1 MGDRLLPL
9 ATASDRRLGYPLN
22 LPALDVLALL
32 RQYGLHPDKKLGQN
46 FLIEP
51 AALERVVAAAGNLED
66 QVVLEI
72 GPGLGG
78 LTRLLAARSR
88 KVIAVEIDENLIPPL
103 ERVLS
108 GFENVSIVCGDIL
121 KLDPAI
127 LVKEP
132 DYFVVANIPYYI
144 TSALLRHL
152 LEAEVHPNR
161 MVLTVQQEVAERI
174 CASPGD
180 MSLLALGVQVYGHPR
195 MMFRISAG
203 SFYPAP
209 KVDSAVVRVDFF
221 PEPRIPAYELEIFF
235 RLAKAGFSQK
245 RKTLRN
251 ALAAGLG
258 LPAGQAE
265 AMLDKAGVDPRRRAE
280 TLDLDEWNRLVEVY
294 RGGIPG
300 RSDVT

>member
-1 MGDRLLPL
+1 M
-9 ATASDRRLGYPLN
+9 N
-22 LPALDVLALL
+22 LPALDVPALL

-78 LTRLLAARSR
+78 LTRLLAARAR

-180 MSLLALGVQVYGHPR
+180 MSLLALSVQVYGHPR

-280 TLDLDEWNRLVEVY
+280 TLDLAEWNRLVEVY
-294 RGGIPG
+294 RGEVPG

>member
-1 MGDRLLPL
+1 VGDRLLPL
-9 ATASDRRLGYPLN
+9 ATANDRRLGYPLN
-22 LPALDVLALL
+22 LPALDVPALL
-32 RQYGLHPDKKLGQN
+32 RQYGLRPDKKLGQN

-78 LTRLLAARSR
+78 LTRLLAARAR

>member
-1 MGDRLLPL
+1 
-9 ATASDRRLGYPLN
+9 
-22 LPALDVLALL
+22 LDVPALL
-32 RQYGLHPDKKLGQN
+32 RQYGLRPNKKLGQN

-78 LTRLLAARSR
+78 LTRLLAARAR

-195 MMFRISAG
+195 MMVRISAG

-280 TLDLDEWNRLVEVY
+280 TLDLAEWNRLVEVY
-294 RGGIPG
+294 RGEVPG